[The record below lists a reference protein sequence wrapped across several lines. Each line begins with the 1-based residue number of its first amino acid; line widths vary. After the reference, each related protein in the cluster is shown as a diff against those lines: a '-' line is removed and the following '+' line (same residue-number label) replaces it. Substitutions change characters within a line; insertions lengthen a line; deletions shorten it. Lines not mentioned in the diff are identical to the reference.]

1 MSITPAVNC
10 SILAAR
16 KISPLR
22 QRMIDDM
29 IVRNFAPNT
38 MNLYLKQVSYFAQY
52 FGRSPEQLG
61 AEEIR
66 NYQIYL
72 AKERRLSNSSRTVAA
87 SALRFLYIVTLKQD
101 RAIEMIPTPKAE
113 HHLPVILSPE
123 EVLRLLEAAP
133 SFTHRVIFSTM
144 YGTGVRVNEALHLRA
159 SHIDSQRLMI
169 RIEQG
174 KGHKDRYVQLSPRLL
189 ELLRAYWRKERPR
202 EWLFPG
208 QDPHQPLSRDAV
220 RQAVKRASQRA
231 GLTKETSP
239 HSLRHAYAVHLL
251 EAGTDLRRIQLLLG
265 HSSLSTTARYLCLAS
280 NTVCATTSPLD
291 LPPSRSSIRS
301 SRFWCDQHW
310 KSPISCAPMATSFAR
325 RMPNLCPADR
335 SVCCAPSNCAGPPRS
350 AATSNAVTI
359 AVTSGMLIIRAL
371 WGVFSNGELAP
382 ESTPDWPF

>member
-1 MSITPAVNC
+1 MSTTPAVNC

-291 LPPSRSSIRS
+291 L
-301 SRFWCDQHW
+301 
-310 KSPISCAPMATSFAR
+310 
-325 RMPNLCPADR
+325 L
-335 SVCCAPSNCAGPPRS
+335 
-350 AATSNAVTI
+350 
-359 AVTSGMLIIRAL
+359 
-371 WGVFSNGELAP
+371 
-382 ESTPDWPF
+382 PFPVIDPQQ